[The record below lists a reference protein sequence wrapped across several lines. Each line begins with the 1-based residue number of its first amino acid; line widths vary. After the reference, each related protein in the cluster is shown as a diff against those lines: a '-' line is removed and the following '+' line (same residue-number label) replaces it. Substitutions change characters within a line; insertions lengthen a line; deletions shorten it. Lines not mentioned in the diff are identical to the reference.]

1 MGYYTIRIFP
11 EIQHMTTIVTE
22 FGKFRYNR
30 LPTWMCA
37 SIDILQDKVEKM
49 FGDIYGIKTYIGG
62 ILVLSKEIFS
72 NRIE

>member
-1 MGYYTIRIFP
+1 
-11 EIQHMTTIVTE
+11 
-22 FGKFRYNR
+22 
-30 LPTWMCA
+30 MCA